1 MKATERITRC
11 EIITQVSERI
21 ITKKEKTGLVTY
33 DYENENEIKD
43 TKNIDI
49 ADYTENNAKDRF
61 NKSLKFLQ
69 IDNKTSKS
77 KTREQ
82 KTYRP
87 IFTDITYIIALH
99 YDIENDSNLI
109 CTLNRII
116 KKNYKKLDVNQLAS
130 FFMPFYEMENWNIL
144 KNTNETETQNLKEF
158 LHRHEKTFKLFIELW
173 KLDIKCYKRD
183 LGLLCSSFYNH
194 NDLPSKEK
202 YQKILDAYEK

>member
-116 KKNYKKLDVNQLAS
+116 KKNYKKLDANQLAS
-130 FFMPFYEMENWNIL
+130 FFMPFYDRENWEYL
-144 KNTNETETQNLKEF
+144 DEEF
-158 LHRHEKTFKLFIELW
+158 LKKHEETYSRFLELQ
-173 KLDIKCYKRD
+173 KHDPQSCLSDIKQFCIA
-183 LGLLCSSFYNH
+183 FYNH
-194 NDLPSKEK
+194 EELPPIEN
-202 YQKILDAYEK
+202 IMN